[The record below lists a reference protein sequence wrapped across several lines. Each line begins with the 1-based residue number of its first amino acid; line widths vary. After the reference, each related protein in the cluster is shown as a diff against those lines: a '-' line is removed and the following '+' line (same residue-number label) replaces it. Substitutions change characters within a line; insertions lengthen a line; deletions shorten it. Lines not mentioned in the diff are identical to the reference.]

1 MNIVNLS
8 LRIKKKMTH
17 SLKDGW
23 AIMLNKDTRLEDLLN
38 VLPQN
43 RDVFELIVEQTK
55 ETFKVDSKESFIH
68 YVRGCAIDYKR
79 HKIIVTGNIKMKF
92 TADDVINILSQ
103 YKLVKLRALP
113 ITNTRSDISYWTK
126 DYDDTLGMYVEANI
140 DELTNIIYEELQLK
154 NFNAIISHVNARLS
168 KMSPYMHKF
177 ELLNEPEE
185 ELILTNN
192 GLLNTKTYNFTTN
205 QKTIAQFDFVS
216 KLDYRILHPS
226 QVDETM
232 YEINNRIFS
241 DWADHD
247 AKKLLYL
254 KQVGLAVLDGNGR
267 GVYHIIIASGGNGKS
282 SYLNILEKLA
292 GNYYVR
298 LNMEEISD
306 DNKLIKLNNTTK
318 LILGHE
324 LETKSKF
331 ASNTISRLKQ
341 LISGDYIKI
350 NVKYKDARDVCNT
363 GVKIQATNTLPKIF
377 ENTEAIMRRIKVFE
391 WSDINYSKLDTKLD
405 LHGMIQKPEFIE
417 ATLALLFTGTEVFK
431 EFVQIDSV
439 DKATQD
445 VVNDSDQV
453 YQFLEWLKSSGLL
466 VGTYT
471 TSIFYE
477 MYKYWNK
484 VENGNIKPLKKRELT
499 ERLKRI
505 NFDINISSE
514 NIRLSSLSDK
524 DINIDVL
531 NKYFFNNEI
540 KYSRYAMSNKIT
552 CSNTI
557 SDEDIK
563 AFEDGMLESD
573 SINEYKDL
581 LMLHSLVN
589 DMDVTAIAIK
599 ALLDD
604 NEKW

>member
-1 MNIVNLS
+1 MTKNT
-8 LRIKKKMTH
+8 KKR
-17 SLKDGW
+17 W
-23 AIMLNKDTRLEDLLN
+23 AITLNSDTKLESLID
-38 VLPQN
+38 VLPTN
-43 RDVFELIVEQTK
+43 EDTFKLPIKQTK
-55 ETFKVDSKESFIH
+55 EPFKVDSKESFIH
-68 YVRGCAIDYKR
+68 YVKGCALDYKQ
-79 HKIIVTGNIKMKF
+79 HKTIATGNVNIKF

-103 YKLVKLRALP
+103 YKLIKLRAEKVDK
-113 ITNTRSDISYWTK
+113 TTHDISYWVK
-126 DYDDTLGMYVEANI
+126 DYDDTLSMYVEANI
-140 DELTNIIYEELQLK
+140 DELTNIIYEELQLR
-154 NFNAIISHVNARLS
+154 NFNAIISHVNTRLS

-177 ELLNEPEE
+177 ERLNEPEE
-185 ELILTNN
+185 DLILTNN

-205 QKTIAQFDFVS
+205 QKTIAQYDFVS

-247 AKKLLYL
+247 DKKLLYL

-282 SYLNILEKLA
+282 SFLNILEKLA

-298 LNMEEISD
+298 LNMDEIAD
-306 DNKLIKLNNTTK
+306 DNKLIGLNNTTK

-331 ASNTISRLKQ
+331 TSNTISRLKQ

-377 ENTEAIMRRIKVFE
+377 ENTEAIMRRIKIFE
-391 WSDINYSKLDTKLD
+391 WSDVNYSKLDTKLD
-405 LHGMIQKPEFIE
+405 LYGMIRKPEFIE

-439 DKATQD
+439 DRATKD
-445 VVNDSDQV
+445 VVNNADQV
-453 YQFLEWLKSSGLL
+453 YQFLEWLDSSRLL
-466 VGTYT
+466 VGIYT

-484 VENGNIKPLKKRELT
+484 VENGNIKPLKKREFT
-499 ERLKRI
+499 ERLKRT
-505 NFDINISSE
+505 NFDIDVSSD
-514 NIRLSSLSDK
+514 NIRISSLSDK

-531 NKYFFNNEI
+531 NKYFFDNEI
-540 KYSRYAMSNKIT
+540 KYNRYAMSNKIT
-552 CSNTI
+552 CPEKIT
-557 SDEDIK
+557 DEDIEVFK
-563 AFEDGMLESD
+563 DEMIESG

-581 LMLHSLVN
+581 VMLYSLVA
-589 DMDVTAIAIK
+589 DIDVMAISIK
-599 ALLDD
+599 SVLDD
-604 NEKW
+604 NEEW

>member
-1 MNIVNLS
+1 
-8 LRIKKKMTH
+8 MTNT
-17 SLKDGW
+17 LKDGW

-113 ITNTRSDISYWTK
+113 ITNTRNDISYWTK

-377 ENTEAIMRRIKVFE
+377 ENTEAIMRRIKIFE

-563 AFEDGMLESD
+563 AFEDRMLESD

>member
-1 MNIVNLS
+1 
-8 LRIKKKMTH
+8 MTH

-23 AIMLNKDTRLEDLLN
+23 AIMLNKDTKLEDLLN

-43 RDVFELIVEQTK
+43 QDVFELIVEQTK

-377 ENTEAIMRRIKVFE
+377 ENTEAIMRRIKIFE

-514 NIRLSSLSDK
+514 NIRLSSLSDR

>member
-1 MNIVNLS
+1 
-8 LRIKKKMTH
+8 MTNT
-17 SLKDGW
+17 LKDGW
-23 AIMLNKDTRLEDLLN
+23 AIMLNKDTRFEDLLN

-113 ITNTRSDISYWTK
+113 ITSTRNDISYWTK

-205 QKTIAQFDFVS
+205 QKTIAQYDFVS

-377 ENTEAIMRRIKVFE
+377 ENTEAIMRRIKIFE

-563 AFEDGMLESD
+563 AFEDRMLESD

>member
-1 MNIVNLS
+1 
-8 LRIKKKMTH
+8 MTH

-103 YKLVKLRALP
+103 YNLVKLRALP
-113 ITNTRSDISYWTK
+113 ITSTRNDISYWTK

-247 AKKLLYL
+247 AEKLLYL

-377 ENTEAIMRRIKVFE
+377 ENTEAIMRRIKIFE
-391 WSDINYSKLDTKLD
+391 WSNINYSKLDTKLD

-563 AFEDGMLESD
+563 DFEDRMLESD

>member
-1 MNIVNLS
+1 MIN
-8 LRIKKKMTH
+8 T
-17 SLKDGW
+17 LKDGW

-113 ITNTRSDISYWTK
+113 ITSTRNDISYWTK

-205 QKTIAQFDFVS
+205 QKTIAQYDFVS

-377 ENTEAIMRRIKVFE
+377 ENTEAIMRRIKIFE

-514 NIRLSSLSDK
+514 NIRLSSLSDR

-563 AFEDGMLESD
+563 AFEDRMLESD

>member
-1 MNIVNLS
+1 
-8 LRIKKKMTH
+8 MTH

-23 AIMLNKDTRLEDLLN
+23 AIMLNKDTKLEDLLN

-43 RDVFELIVEQTK
+43 QDVFELIVEQTK

-247 AKKLLYL
+247 DKKLLYL

-377 ENTEAIMRRIKVFE
+377 ENTEAIMRRIKIFE

-552 CSNTI
+552 CPNTI

-563 AFEDGMLESD
+563 AFEDRMLESD

>member
-1 MNIVNLS
+1 
-8 LRIKKKMTH
+8 MTH

-563 AFEDGMLESD
+563 AFEDRMLESD

>member
-1 MNIVNLS
+1 
-8 LRIKKKMTH
+8 MTNT
-17 SLKDGW
+17 LKDGW

-113 ITNTRSDISYWTK
+113 ITSTRNDISYWTK

-205 QKTIAQFDFVS
+205 QKTIAQYDFVS

-267 GVYHIIIASGGNGKS
+267 EVYHIIIASGGNGKS

-377 ENTEAIMRRIKVFE
+377 ENTEAIMRRIKIFE
-391 WSDINYSKLDTKLD
+391 WSNINYSKLDTKLD

-431 EFVQIDSV
+431 EFVKIDSV

-514 NIRLSSLSDK
+514 NIRFSSLSDK

-563 AFEDGMLESD
+563 AFEDRMLESD

>member
-1 MNIVNLS
+1 
-8 LRIKKKMTH
+8 MTNT
-17 SLKDGW
+17 LKDGW

-113 ITNTRSDISYWTK
+113 ITSTRNDISYWTK

-377 ENTEAIMRRIKVFE
+377 ENTEAIMRRIKIFE

-563 AFEDGMLESD
+563 AFEDRMLESD

-604 NEKW
+604 NETW

>member
-1 MNIVNLS
+1 MIN
-8 LRIKKKMTH
+8 T
-17 SLKDGW
+17 LKDGW
-23 AIMLNKDTRLEDLLN
+23 AIMLNKDTRLDDLLN

-113 ITNTRSDISYWTK
+113 ITSTRNDISYWTK

-377 ENTEAIMRRIKVFE
+377 ENTEAIMRRIKIFE

-563 AFEDGMLESD
+563 AFEDRMLESD

>member
-1 MNIVNLS
+1 
-8 LRIKKKMTH
+8 MTNT
-17 SLKDGW
+17 LKDGW

-68 YVRGCAIDYKR
+68 YVSGCAIDYKR

-113 ITNTRSDISYWTK
+113 ITSTRNDISYWTK

-377 ENTEAIMRRIKVFE
+377 ENTEAIMRRIKIFE

-563 AFEDGMLESD
+563 AFEDRMLESD

>member
-1 MNIVNLS
+1 
-8 LRIKKKMTH
+8 MTH

-23 AIMLNKDTRLEDLLN
+23 AIMLNKDTKLEDLLN

-43 RDVFELIVEQTK
+43 QDVFELIVEQTK

-79 HKIIVTGNIKMKF
+79 HKILVTGNINMKF

-103 YKLVKLRALP
+103 YKLVKLRAQP
-113 ITNTRSDISYWTK
+113 INKTINDISYWTK
-126 DYDDTLGMYVEANI
+126 DYNDTLGMYVEANI
-140 DELTNIIYEELQLK
+140 DELTNIIYEVLQLR

-247 AKKLLYL
+247 DKKLLYL
-254 KQVGLAVLDGNGR
+254 KQVALAVLDGNGR
-267 GVYHIIIASGGNGKS
+267 EVYHIIIASGGNGKS

-331 ASNTISRLKQ
+331 TSNTISRLKQ

-377 ENTEAIMRRIKVFE
+377 ENTEAIMRRIKIFE
-391 WSDINYSKLDTKLD
+391 WSDVNYSKLDTKLD

-453 YQFLEWLKSSGLL
+453 YQFLEWMESSGLL

-499 ERLKRI
+499 ERLKRT
-505 NFDINISSE
+505 NFDIDVSSE

-540 KYSRYAMSNKIT
+540 KYNRYAMSNKIT
-552 CSNTI
+552 CPNTI
-557 SDEDIK
+557 SDDDIK
-563 AFEDGMLESD
+563 AFEDRMLESD

-589 DMDVTAIAIK
+589 DMDATAIAIK
-599 ALLDD
+599 SLLDD

>member
-1 MNIVNLS
+1 
-8 LRIKKKMTH
+8 MTNT
-17 SLKDGW
+17 LKDGW

-113 ITNTRSDISYWTK
+113 ITSTRNDISYWTK

-185 ELILTNN
+185 DLILTNN

-205 QKTIAQFDFVS
+205 QKTIAQYDFVS

-226 QVDETM
+226 QVGETM

-377 ENTEAIMRRIKVFE
+377 ENTEAIMRRIKIFE

-563 AFEDGMLESD
+563 AFEDRMLESD

>member
-23 AIMLNKDTRLEDLLN
+23 AIMLNKDTKLEDLLN

-43 RDVFELIVEQTK
+43 QDVFELIVEQTK

-247 AKKLLYL
+247 DKKLLYL

-377 ENTEAIMRRIKVFE
+377 ENTEAIMRRIKIFE

-552 CSNTI
+552 CPNTI

-563 AFEDGMLESD
+563 AFEDRMLESD

>member
-1 MNIVNLS
+1 MIN
-8 LRIKKKMTH
+8 T
-17 SLKDGW
+17 LKDGW

-113 ITNTRSDISYWTK
+113 ITSTRSDISYWTK

-377 ENTEAIMRRIKVFE
+377 ENTEAIMRRIKIFE

-505 NFDINISSE
+505 HFDINISSE

-563 AFEDGMLESD
+563 AFEDRMLESD

>member
-1 MNIVNLS
+1 
-8 LRIKKKMTH
+8 MTH

-23 AIMLNKDTRLEDLLN
+23 AIMLNKDTKLEDLLN

-43 RDVFELIVEQTK
+43 QDVFELIVEQTK

-377 ENTEAIMRRIKVFE
+377 ENTEAIMRRIKIFE

-563 AFEDGMLESD
+563 AFEDRMLESD

>member
-1 MNIVNLS
+1 MAN
-8 LRIKKKMTH
+8 T
-17 SLKDGW
+17 LKDGW

-113 ITNTRSDISYWTK
+113 ITSTRNDISYWTK

-205 QKTIAQFDFVS
+205 QKTIAQYDFVS

-377 ENTEAIMRRIKVFE
+377 ENTEAIMRRIKIFE

-563 AFEDGMLESD
+563 AFEDRMLESD

>member
-1 MNIVNLS
+1 
-8 LRIKKKMTH
+8 MTNT
-17 SLKDGW
+17 LKDGW

-113 ITNTRSDISYWTK
+113 ITSTRNDISYWTK

-377 ENTEAIMRRIKVFE
+377 ENTEAIMRRIKIFE

-563 AFEDGMLESD
+563 AFEDRMLESD

>member
-1 MNIVNLS
+1 
-8 LRIKKKMTH
+8 MTNT
-17 SLKDGW
+17 LKDGW

-113 ITNTRSDISYWTK
+113 ITSTRNDISYWTK

-247 AKKLLYL
+247 DKKLLYL

-377 ENTEAIMRRIKVFE
+377 ENTEAIMRRIKIFE

-431 EFVQIDSV
+431 EFVKIDSV

-563 AFEDGMLESD
+563 AFEDRMLESD

>member
-1 MNIVNLS
+1 
-8 LRIKKKMTH
+8 MTH

-23 AIMLNKDTRLEDLLN
+23 AIMLNKDTKLEDLLN

-43 RDVFELIVEQTK
+43 QDVFELIVEQTK

-113 ITNTRSDISYWTK
+113 ITNTRNDISYWTK

-377 ENTEAIMRRIKVFE
+377 ENTEAIMRRIKIFE

-563 AFEDGMLESD
+563 AFEDRMLESD

>member
-1 MNIVNLS
+1 
-8 LRIKKKMTH
+8 MTNA
-17 SLKDGW
+17 LKDGW
-23 AIMLNKDTRLEDLLN
+23 AIMLNKDTKLEDLLN

-113 ITNTRSDISYWTK
+113 ITSTRNDISYWTK

-247 AKKLLYL
+247 DKKLLYL

-282 SYLNILEKLA
+282 SFLNILEKLA

-377 ENTEAIMRRIKVFE
+377 ENTEAIMRRIKIFE

-563 AFEDGMLESD
+563 AFEDRMLESD

>member
-1 MNIVNLS
+1 MTNI
-8 LRIKKKMTH
+8 
-17 SLKDGW
+17 LKDGW

-113 ITNTRSDISYWTK
+113 ITSTRDDISYWTK

-205 QKTIAQFDFVS
+205 QKTIAQYDFVS

-377 ENTEAIMRRIKVFE
+377 ENTEAIMRRIKIFE

-431 EFVQIDSV
+431 EFVKIDSV

-563 AFEDGMLESD
+563 AFEDRMLESD

>member
-23 AIMLNKDTRLEDLLN
+23 AIMLNKDTKLEDLLN

-43 RDVFELIVEQTK
+43 QDVFELIVEQTK

-103 YKLVKLRALP
+103 YKLVRLRALP
-113 ITNTRSDISYWTK
+113 ITSTRNDISYWTK

-247 AKKLLYL
+247 DKKLLYL

-377 ENTEAIMRRIKVFE
+377 ENTEAIMRRIKIFE

-540 KYSRYAMSNKIT
+540 KYNRYAMSNKIT
-552 CSNTI
+552 CPNTI
-557 SDEDIK
+557 SDEDIETFK
-563 AFEDGMLESD
+563 DRMLESD

>member
-1 MNIVNLS
+1 MIN
-8 LRIKKKMTH
+8 T
-17 SLKDGW
+17 LKDGW

-103 YKLVKLRALP
+103 YNLVKLRALP

-140 DELTNIIYEELQLK
+140 DELTNIIYEELQLR

-282 SYLNILEKLA
+282 SFLNILEKLA

-350 NVKYKDARDVCNT
+350 NVKYKDARDVYNT

-563 AFEDGMLESD
+563 AFEDRMLESD

>member
-1 MNIVNLS
+1 MIN
-8 LRIKKKMTH
+8 T
-17 SLKDGW
+17 LKDGW

-113 ITNTRSDISYWTK
+113 ITNTRNDISYWTK

-247 AKKLLYL
+247 DKKLLYL

-439 DKATQD
+439 DKATRD

-563 AFEDGMLESD
+563 AFEDRMLESD

>member
-1 MNIVNLS
+1 
-8 LRIKKKMTH
+8 MTH

>member
-1 MNIVNLS
+1 
-8 LRIKKKMTH
+8 MTNA
-17 SLKDGW
+17 LKDGW
-23 AIMLNKDTRLEDLLN
+23 AIMLNKDTKLEDLLN
-38 VLPQN
+38 VLPRNQ
-43 RDVFELIVEQTK
+43 DIFELIVEQTK

-79 HKIIVTGNIKMKF
+79 HKIIVTGNINMKF

-113 ITNTRSDISYWTK
+113 ITSTRSDISYWTK

-168 KMSPYMHKF
+168 KMSPYMYKF

-247 AKKLLYL
+247 DKKLLYL

-377 ENTEAIMRRIKVFE
+377 ENTEAIMRRIKIFE

-453 YQFLEWLKSSGLL
+453 YQFLEWLKLSGLL

-514 NIRLSSLSDK
+514 NIRLSSLSDR

-557 SDEDIK
+557 SDDDIK
-563 AFEDGMLESD
+563 AFEDRMLESD

>member
-1 MNIVNLS
+1 MIN
-8 LRIKKKMTH
+8 T
-17 SLKDGW
+17 LKDGW

-113 ITNTRSDISYWTK
+113 ITSTRNDISYWTK

-205 QKTIAQFDFVS
+205 QKTITQYDFVS

-377 ENTEAIMRRIKVFE
+377 ENTEAIMRRIKIFE

-514 NIRLSSLSDK
+514 NIRLSSLSDR

-540 KYSRYAMSNKIT
+540 KYNRYAMSNKIT
-552 CSNTI
+552 CPNTI
-557 SDEDIK
+557 SDEDIETFK
-563 AFEDGMLESD
+563 DRMLESD

>member
-1 MNIVNLS
+1 
-8 LRIKKKMTH
+8 
-17 SLKDGW
+17 
-23 AIMLNKDTRLEDLLN
+23 MLNKDTRLEDLLN

-113 ITNTRSDISYWTK
+113 ITSTRNDISYWTK

-377 ENTEAIMRRIKVFE
+377 ENTEAIMRRIKIFE

-563 AFEDGMLESD
+563 AFEDRMLESD

>member
-1 MNIVNLS
+1 MTENT
-8 LRIKKKMTH
+8 KKR
-17 SLKDGW
+17 W
-23 AIMLNKDTRLEDLLN
+23 AITLNSDTKLESLTD
-38 VLPQN
+38 VLPN
-43 RDVFELIVEQTK
+43 NEDTFTLAGKSSK
-55 ETFKVDSKESFIH
+55 EPWKVNSKESFIN
-68 YVRGCAIDYKR
+68 YVKGCAHDYKQ
-79 HKIIVTGNIKMKF
+79 HKIIVTGNVNMKF

-103 YKLVKLRALP
+103 YKLIKLRAEKVDK
-113 ITNTRSDISYWTK
+113 TTHDISYWAK
-126 DYDDTLGMYVEANI
+126 DYDDTLSMYVEANI
-140 DELTNIIYEELQLK
+140 DELTNIIYEELQLR
-154 NFNAIISHVNARLS
+154 NFNAIISHVNTRLS

-177 ELLNEPEE
+177 ERLNEPEE
-185 ELILTNN
+185 NLILTNN

-205 QKTIAQFDFVS
+205 QKTIAQYDFVS

-226 QVDETM
+226 QVDQTM

-247 AKKLLYL
+247 DKKLLYL

-282 SYLNILEKLA
+282 SFLNILEKLA

-298 LNMEEISD
+298 LNMEEIAD
-306 DNKLIKLNNTTK
+306 DNKLIGLNNTTK

-331 ASNTISRLKQ
+331 TSNTISRLKQ

-377 ENTEAIMRRIKVFE
+377 ENTEAIMRRIKIFE
-391 WSDINYSKLDTKLD
+391 WSNVNYSKLDAKLD
-405 LHGMIQKPEFIE
+405 LYSMIRKPAFIE

-439 DKATQD
+439 DRATKD
-445 VVNDSDQV
+445 VVNNADQV
-453 YQFLEWLKSSGLL
+453 YQFLDWLDSNRLL
-466 VGTYT
+466 VGIYT

-484 VENGNIKPLKKRELT
+484 VENGNIKPLKKREFT

-505 NFDINISSE
+505 DFNITISSE
-514 NIRLSSLSDK
+514 NTRLSSLSDK

-540 KYSRYAMSNKIT
+540 KYNRYAMTNKIICPEKIT
-552 CSNTI
+552 
-557 SDEDIK
+557 DEDIEVFK
-563 AFEDGMLESD
+563 DEMMESG

-581 LMLHSLVN
+581 VMLYSLVA
-589 DMDVTAIAIK
+589 DIDVMAISIK
-599 ALLDD
+599 SVLDD
-604 NEKW
+604 NEEW

>member
-1 MNIVNLS
+1 
-8 LRIKKKMTH
+8 MTNT
-17 SLKDGW
+17 LKDGW

-113 ITNTRSDISYWTK
+113 ITSTRNDISYWTK

-205 QKTIAQFDFVS
+205 QKTIAQYDFVS

-377 ENTEAIMRRIKVFE
+377 ENTEAIMRRIKIFE

-563 AFEDGMLESD
+563 AFEDRMLESD

>member
-1 MNIVNLS
+1 MIN
-8 LRIKKKMTH
+8 T
-17 SLKDGW
+17 LKDGW

-113 ITNTRSDISYWTK
+113 ITSTRSDISYWTK
-126 DYDDTLGMYVEANI
+126 DYDDTLGMYVKANI

-168 KMSPYMHKF
+168 KMSPYMYKF

-247 AKKLLYL
+247 DKKLLYL
-254 KQVGLAVLDGNGR
+254 KQVGLAVLDGDGR

-377 ENTEAIMRRIKVFE
+377 ENTEAIMRRIKIFE

-557 SDEDIK
+557 SDDDIK
-563 AFEDGMLESD
+563 AFEDRMLESD

>member
-1 MNIVNLS
+1 
-8 LRIKKKMTH
+8 MTNT
-17 SLKDGW
+17 LKDGW

-92 TADDVINILSQ
+92 TADDIINILSQ

-113 ITNTRSDISYWTK
+113 ITSTRNDISYWTK

-247 AKKLLYL
+247 DKKLLYL

-377 ENTEAIMRRIKVFE
+377 ENTEAIMRRIKIFE

-439 DKATQD
+439 DKATRD

-563 AFEDGMLESD
+563 AFEDRMLESD

>member
-1 MNIVNLS
+1 
-8 LRIKKKMTH
+8 MTH
-17 SLKDGW
+17 TLKDGW
-23 AIMLNKDTRLEDLLN
+23 AIMLNKDTQLEDLLN

-43 RDVFELIVEQTK
+43 QDIFELIVEQTK
-55 ETFKVDSKESFIH
+55 ETFKVDSNESFIH

-79 HKIIVTGNIKMKF
+79 HKIIVTGNINMKF

-103 YKLVKLRALP
+103 YKLVKLRAIP
-113 ITNTRSDISYWTK
+113 ITSTRNDISYWTK

-140 DELTNIIYEELQLK
+140 DELTNIIYEELQLR

-168 KMSPYMHKF
+168 KMSPYMYKF

-205 QKTIAQFDFVS
+205 QKTIARYDFVS

-247 AKKLLYL
+247 DKKLLYL

-282 SYLNILEKLA
+282 SFLNILEKLA

-377 ENTEAIMRRIKVFE
+377 ENTEAIMRRIKIFE

-417 ATLALLFTGTEVFK
+417 ATLALLFTGTEVFE

-439 DKATQD
+439 DRATQG

-453 YQFLEWLKSSGLL
+453 YQFLEWLQSSGLL

-557 SDEDIK
+557 SDEDIETFK
-563 AFEDGMLESD
+563 DRMLESD

-581 LMLHSLVN
+581 LMLYSLVN
-589 DMDVTAIAIK
+589 DMDVMAITIK
-599 ALLDD
+599 GLLDD
-604 NEKW
+604 NETW

>member
-1 MNIVNLS
+1 MIN
-8 LRIKKKMTH
+8 T
-17 SLKDGW
+17 LKDGW

-113 ITNTRSDISYWTK
+113 ITSTRNDISYWTK

-377 ENTEAIMRRIKVFE
+377 ENTEAIMRRIKIFE

-540 KYSRYAMSNKIT
+540 KYNRYAMSNKIT
-552 CSNTI
+552 CPNTI
-557 SDEDIK
+557 SDEDIETFK
-563 AFEDGMLESD
+563 DRMLESD

-589 DMDVTAIAIK
+589 DIDVTAIAIK

>member
-1 MNIVNLS
+1 MIN
-8 LRIKKKMTH
+8 T
-17 SLKDGW
+17 LKDGW

-113 ITNTRSDISYWTK
+113 ITSTRNDISYWTK

-205 QKTIAQFDFVS
+205 QKTIAQYDFVS

-377 ENTEAIMRRIKVFE
+377 ENTEAIMRRIKIFE

-563 AFEDGMLESD
+563 AFEDRMLESD

>member
-1 MNIVNLS
+1 
-8 LRIKKKMTH
+8 
-17 SLKDGW
+17 
-23 AIMLNKDTRLEDLLN
+23 MLNKDTRLEDLLN

-113 ITNTRSDISYWTK
+113 ITSTRNDISYWTK

-177 ELLNEPEE
+177 EQLNEPEE

-205 QKTIAQFDFVS
+205 QKTIAQYDFVS

-377 ENTEAIMRRIKVFE
+377 ENTEAIMRRIKIFE

-563 AFEDGMLESD
+563 AFEDRMLESD

>member
-1 MNIVNLS
+1 MIN
-8 LRIKKKMTH
+8 T
-17 SLKDGW
+17 LKDGW

-113 ITNTRSDISYWTK
+113 ITSTRNDISYWTK

-377 ENTEAIMRRIKVFE
+377 ENTEAIMRRIKIFE

-563 AFEDGMLESD
+563 AFEDRMLESD